1 MLTIKIKCNVDV
13 YRKGPGLTL
22 GGKEPL
28 SVTVTTALSPT
39 LPLQPPHNLSVPLHF
54 SGIC

>member
-13 YRKGPGLTL
+13 YRTGPGLTL